1 LAIATQT
8 CIGLRVIAK
17 AHTAAPFYPPAPH
30 GDVTV
35 TAKPIRAYLQVRGYT
50 CGYASTLTVLH
61 AFQKRIKPVDLYK
74 RLGTDHGGTG
84 QTAIIRE
91 LRAGGVSA
99 NLRYDLDFEGLKRSI
114 DAGKLIIGYHHRVE
128 HWVVI
133 YGYGV
138 SPNRVFIADPVVEWK
153 SEHLWEQYG
162 PKLQNFGIV
171 CSGRR
176 RARTGPI
183 PTVVPHQSPYL
194 PAARAASDI
203 AQMADNSAP
212 AAAHAVA

>member
-1 LAIATQT
+1 MVFATQS
-8 CIGLRVIAK
+8 CIDLGVIAK

-30 GDVTV
+30 GDTSVV
-35 TAKPIRAYLQVRGYT
+35 VKPIRAYLQVRGYT

-61 AFQKRIKPVDLYK
+61 AFQRRIKPVDLYK

-91 LRAGGVSA
+91 LRASGVSA
-99 NLRYDLDFEGLKRSI
+99 NLRYNLDFEALKRSI

-133 YGYGV
+133 YGYGT

-153 SEHLWEQYG
+153 SEHLWDTYG

-171 CSGRR
+171 CSGKR
-176 RARTGPI
+176 RARTGPM
-183 PTVVPHQSPYL
+183 PVVPTSCMAIAAPGAQPL
-194 PAARAASDI
+194 AQPAA
-203 AQMADNSAP
+203 Q
-212 AAAHAVA
+212 AVA

>member
-1 LAIATQT
+1 M
-8 CIGLRVIAK
+8 K
-17 AHTAAPFYPPAPH
+17 
-30 GDVTV
+30 
-35 TAKPIRAYLQVRGYT
+35 AKPIRAYLQVRGYT

-61 AFQKRIKPVDLYK
+61 AFQKRIKPIDLYK

-99 NLRYDLDFEGLKRSI
+99 NLRYNLDFEALKRSI

-133 YGYGV
+133 YGYGT
-138 SPNRVFIADPVVEWK
+138 SPNRVFIADPVVEWR

-183 PTVVPHQSPYL
+183 PTVQPAQIPVTAPAL
-194 PAARAASDI
+194 PTTPMASEI
-203 AQMADNSAP
+203 AQLANISAP
-212 AAAHAVA
+212 TPAQAVA

>member
-1 LAIATQT
+1 M
-8 CIGLRVIAK
+8 
-17 AHTAAPFYPPAPH
+17 
-30 GDVTV
+30 
-35 TAKPIRAYLQVRGYT
+35 
-50 CGYASTLTVLH
+50 LH

>member
-1 LAIATQT
+1 MQSCIA
-8 CIGLRVIAK
+8 LPVIAK

-30 GDVTV
+30 GDATV
-35 TAKPIRAYLQVRGYT
+35 VAKPIRAYLQVRGYT

-61 AFQKRIKPVDLYK
+61 AFQRRIKPIDLYK
-74 RLGTDHGGTG
+74 SLGTDYGGTG

-91 LRAGGVSA
+91 LRANGVSA
-99 NLRYDLDFEGLKRSI
+99 NLRYNLDFDALKRSI

-133 YGYGV
+133 YGYGTA
-138 SPNRVFIADPVVEWK
+138 PNRVFIADPVVEWR
-153 SEHLWEQYG
+153 SEHLWDQYG

-183 PTVVPHQSPYL
+183 PLVQ
-194 PAARAASDI
+194 ASDI
-203 AQMADNSAP
+203 ARMTPQSAP
-212 AAAHAVA
+212 ASAQAVAAQAVA